1 MKILAA
7 TRLLKLVARPAH
19 ILEKIKSNKLPRTT
33 GRRPNVFASGTHHK
47 LDAPN
52 MRMLTA
58 IKYVNCEKVFGG
70 QPNTPV
76 DA

>member
-19 ILEKIKSNKLPRTT
+19 ILEKIRSNKLPRTT

-47 LDAPN
+47 FDAPS
-52 MRMLTA
+52 MRMLHA
-58 IKYVNCEKVFGG
+58 MKYVNWENVFGG
-70 QPNTPV
+70 KPNTPV